1 MSKIHGGLSDDALLA
16 QTRKLAHLE
25 QQLQVTVI
33 DHLREIHTRRLYLSR
48 GFSSLFDYAVR
59 ELSYTDSA
67 ASRRINA
74 MHLCAEFEEVRE
86 GLQDGSFTLSTAAQ
100 LQSAFDR
107 QKRNRQ
113 RKGRGPV
120 TGSGSAVPRQESL
133 LAPSAGTAQP
143 PEPAPLLDVSARQ
156 ALVKQAVGKS
166 TRQVQELL
174 AGVDPE
180 LTVPADKMRPVGNGC
195 YEMKVVIDAE
205 CHRGLERLR
214 GLLSHVDPHMTLGQL
229 VGRLARKGIDRH
241 DPSRPPRR
249 PRTGSRPASG
259 DRTSAA
265 NGEAASGDAPDAA
278 PKTPAQPAAKGSV
291 PARSS
296 ARQDGDVTS
305 PPKRSAS
312 NSRAIPIAIK
322 RRVWQRDDGRCSYVD
337 PRTGRRCTSRHLLQI
352 DHKIPYALGGS
363 AEPGNLVAVLC
374 PSPASPPG
382 ACLTGRGCRVRIG
395 CRSAL
400 VDDERVQAGPH
411 GAPTCRTSTK
421 RPVAADSLAASEV
434 YTLFR
439 PQRRSARGGEPS
451 RASVRKS
458 PIRLASPPWCPPSPS
473 SR

>member
-1 MSKIHGGLSDDALLA
+1 MNSSTRNEVELTSTVSGLSDNALLA

-48 GFSSLFDYAVR
+48 GFSSLFDYVVR
-59 ELSYTDSA
+59 ELGYTDSA
-67 ASRRINA
+67 AARRINT
-74 MHLCAEFEEVRE
+74 MHLCAEFEGVRE

-113 RKGRGPV
+113 RRGRGPV
-120 TGSGSAVPRQESL
+120 VGSGPAVPRQESL
-133 LAPSAGTAQP
+133 LAPSATVQP
-143 PEPAPLLDVSARQ
+143 LEPAPVLDGSARQ
-156 ALVKQAVGKS
+156 ALVTQAAGKS

-180 LTVPADKMRPVGNGC
+180 LTVPADKVRPLGTGR

-229 VGRLARKGIDRH
+229 VGRLAREGLDRH
-241 DPSRPPRR
+241 DTGRPPRR
-249 PRTGSRPASG
+249 QRAGSRPESCAE
-259 DRTSAA
+259 TSAA
-265 NGEAASGDAPDAA
+265 KEKGTSGDAPTAA
-278 PKTPAQPAAKGSV
+278 EKTPAQPGAKGSA
-291 PARSS
+291 PAKSP

-312 NSRAIPIAIK
+312 GSRAIPKAIK

-337 PRTGRRCTSRHLLQI
+337 PRTGRRCASRHLLQI

-363 AEPGNLVAVLC
+363 AEPANLRLLC
-374 PSPASPPG
+374 FAHHRHRHRGHASP
-382 ACLTGRGCRVRIG
+382 
-395 CRSAL
+395 
-400 VDDERVQAGPH
+400 
-411 GAPTCRTSTK
+411 
-421 RPVAADSLAASEV
+421 
-434 YTLFR
+434 
-439 PQRRSARGGEPS
+439 GEP
-451 RASVRKS
+451 AE
-458 PIRLASPPWCPPSPS
+458 
-473 SR
+473 